1 MRLTSLDNHGAALVI
16 GIVSALVVVMLYIL
30 MPNLISSWELSTYD
44 LRMQLRGS
52 VKLTSQLVIIARDD
66 VSDEEIGVGI
76 WNRQVFAKVI
86 DALHRAG
93 ARVIALDF
101 DFSQASPKE
110 RGGESS
116 DQALISAMRQ
126 SHTVFLP
133 LQVTQEQESETS
145 VDRTFGLNASVFL
158 EKGVSH
164 RPPFLL
170 DVPRVG
176 QVFPPMFRFLSEAN
190 GIGHVAAIPDIDG
203 GYRRTPAFVRSG
215 DVIIPALG
223 VSLAA
228 AYLGVSPE
236 AIELTPE
243 KTLVFKGA
251 IASDGMQRD
260 LSIPVDLQ
268 GNVLLDYAG
277 RWEGETEY
285 FPIIDV
291 LNKIENEKDGID
303 GLRKTVQGKAVLI
316 IHAAIEA
323 DKRRTPLELKA
334 PGGFILANTFNTI
347 VTERKLH
354 LLPVW
359 EQWGLTGVL
368 AIFVAWSALLLQ
380 GWRSLVG
387 VSVLGV
393 LYIAGAYGAFAWFGM
408 VAPIVVP
415 MVGLVVASGGALTWT
430 SWLGLG
436 QVREAESKRMALQQ
450 EVMGLHG
457 LREKQEARIRQLE
470 AASAAAQSARLTQE
484 QALNDSQHL
493 LVEQVDY
500 VKRLEGELAIVKGAP
515 REQGVPSAEERER
528 LEIELRRA
536 KEELVQTENRAVK
549 WQNICEYEAQ
559 ARERLETELRLAKA
573 EREKTDQTIA
583 SSPAKRTSL
592 WAHEPSHTALSA
604 DEKKKLQ
611 DLCEEDIIT
620 SDPGL
625 LHCLKDLEKVAQ
637 SMVKIM
643 FLGEPGTGKER
654 FAFLAHKWSDRKG
667 RPFVPVNMAAI
678 PPDLFESQ
686 LFGHKK
692 GSFTGAIANHDGYFL
707 QADTGTLF
715 LDEIGDLNF
724 VLQAKLLRVL
734 QDGFV
739 TRVGEKEAIRV
750 DVRVVSATNKDL
762 SKEIAEGRFRQDLY
776 DRLCGIEMRLPP
788 LRERMGDVPKLAQ
801 LFLGQAAVR
810 NKKPNRP
817 LSNDASARLQTWTW
831 PGNVRELE
839 KCLERAVLLAEGS
852 EITERDLGLGRVSDE
867 LVVPPTATPS
877 SPMIQDTDDI
887 DLSLE
892 ELEFLRAMRQHCLT
906 IGNAADELDWSRDTV
921 TEWWKGLCF
930 KALVYHQ
937 FDREKAAASLAG
949 ESGLTKLVLK
959 KLNEYVKGLNKVVSE
974 DPPSSDFR
982 AWCKQH
988 FKNLPACYYPAI
1000 DALIRA
1006 RIV

>member
-1 MRLTSLDNHGAALVI
+1 
-16 GIVSALVVVMLYIL
+16 
-30 MPNLISSWELSTYD
+30 
-44 LRMQLRGS
+44 MQLRGS

-76 WNRQVFAKVI
+76 WNRQIFAKVI

-110 RGGESS
+110 RGGEAS

-164 RPPFLL
+164 RPSFLL

-176 QVFPPMFRFLSEAN
+176 QVFPPMSRFLSEAN

-215 DVIIPALG
+215 DMIIPAMG

-228 AYLGVSPE
+228 AYLGVRPE
-236 AIELTPE
+236 TIELTPE
-243 KTLVFKGA
+243 KSLVFKGA

-260 LSIPVDLQ
+260 LSIPVDPQ

-359 EQWGLTGVL
+359 EQWGLTVVL

-387 VSVLGV
+387 VGGIGV

-415 MVGLVVASGGALTWT
+415 MVGLVVAAGGALTWT

-436 QVREAESKRMALQQ
+436 QVREAESKQLALQG
-450 EVMGLHG
+450 EMSKLHEF
-457 LREKQEARIRQLE
+457 LEKQETQIRQLE
-470 AASAAAQSARLTQE
+470 FASTAAQSARLVKEQE
-484 QALNDSQHL
+484 LKDLQALL
-493 LVEQVDY
+493 AEQKLYAKQV
-500 VKRLEGELAIVKGAP
+500 EGELAIAKDAARDGRV
-515 REQGVPSAEERER
+515 QSMQDCER
-528 LEIELRRA
+528 LEAALRRA
-536 KEELVQTENRAVK
+536 KEESVQTENRVVK
-549 WQNICEYEAQ
+549 WQDLCEHEAQ
-559 ARERLETELRLAKA
+559 TRERLEVELQQIKEDR
-573 EREKTDQTIA
+573 ERSRHARVE
-583 SSPAKRTSL
+583 SSAKRPIPR
-592 WAHEPSHTALSA
+592 AIEPSHAMLSA
-604 DEKKKLQ
+604 GDEKKLK
-611 DLCEEDIIT
+611 DKCKDDHGIIT
-620 SDPGL
+620 NDP
-625 LHCLKDLEKVAQ
+625 KIFDLFIRIQQAARFNKPIV
-637 SMVKIM
+637 I
-643 FLGEPGTGKER
+643 LGESGTGKELFAEAVHVLSGR
-654 FAFLAHKWSDRKG
+654 AGKKECVNCAGIPESLLESELFGYRKGAHSTALADYKGAFLR
-667 RPFVPVNMAAI
+667 
-678 PPDLFESQ
+678 
-686 LFGHKK
+686 
-692 GSFTGAIANHDGYFL
+692 ANNS
-707 QADTGTLF
+707 TIF
-715 LDEIGDLNF
+715 LDEIGELKLD
-724 VLQAKLLRVL
+724 LQAKLLRVL
-734 QDGFV
+734 QESEVMRLGDSEPTPV
-739 TRVGEKEAIRV
+739 NIRV
-750 DVRVVSATNKDL
+750 VVATNRDL
-762 SKEIAEGRFRQDLY
+762 EREVAEGRFREDLY
-776 DRLCGIEMRLPP
+776 YRLSVITLWLPP
-788 LRERMGDVPKLAQ
+788 LRERPGDIPLLAQ
-801 LFLGQAAVR
+801 HFLEKMVADEHLSKIELSQGAV
-810 NKKPNRP
+810 NR
-817 LSNDASARLQTWTW
+817 LKAW
-831 PGNVRELE
+831 PWKGNIRELKNVIE
-839 KCLERAVLLAEGS
+839 NAVVFTKGS
-852 EITERDLGLGRVSDE
+852 VITEQDLGLGTESDVSEAMLTTISASLLTSDTNNIDLDSDE
-867 LVVPPTATPS
+867 LKLLTA
-877 SPMIQDTDDI
+877 I
-887 DLSLE
+887 
-892 ELEFLRAMRQHCLT
+892 RQHCLT
-906 IGNAADELDWSRDTV
+906 IGNAADELDWNRDTV

-930 KALVYHQ
+930 KALVHHQ

-974 DPPSSDFR
+974 NPPSSDFR